1 MCISL
6 PFSVSIVPPIL
17 PIRFRVAAIIIG
29 LPPSPGELDVCWSV
43 TVVDAVAHMSAAVS
57 KSAASVD
64 TAAVVAVPTTCVST
78 AVYEVAAVVIA
89 AAVSIAVY
97 VVWLCHPDTV
107 VVVIVGRYRARTANV
122 ANVVETVS
130 LPGCVVVAVLLL
142 LLVILL
148 LILLLV
154 VLLLLLPAAG
164 LPGVLYGYVI
174 CTVLL
179 SRCQQCGAT

>member
-6 PFSVSIVPPIL
+6 PFSVFIVPPFM

-29 LPPSPGELDVCWSV
+29 LPPSPGELDVCWSG

-64 TAAVVAVPTTCVST
+64 TAAVVAVPTACVSA
-78 AVYEVAAVVIA
+78 AVYEVTAVVVA
-89 AAVSIAVY
+89 AAVSIADY
-97 VVWLCHPDTV
+97 VVGLCHPDTIV
-107 VVVIVGRYRARTANV
+107 VVVVGRYRTRT
-122 ANVVETVS
+122 ANVVETVA
-130 LPGCVVVAVLLL
+130 LTGCVVVAVLLL

-154 VLLLLLPAAG
+154 VLLLLLPAAE
-164 LPGVLYGYVI
+164 LPGVLYGYVV